1 MTEMFSGTLAQ
12 RSASFYTFTV
22 LQAGTVSITLTS
34 LGGGS
39 SAVAVGLGI
48 GAPNGTSS
56 CVITSSNPTAIAGT
70 TPQISVT
77 EPAGSY
83 CVQISDVGNLTAP
96 STFSITIVHP

>member
-1 MTEMFSGTLAQ
+1 MFSGTLAQ

-22 LQAGTVSITLTS
+22 VQAGIVSVTLTS
-34 LGGGS
+34 LGGS
-39 SAVAVGLGI
+39 SAVAVALGI

-56 CVITSSNPTAIAGT
+56 CAITSSNPTAIAGT

-77 EPAGSY
+77 ELPGSY

-96 STFSITIVHP
+96 ATFSITVVHP